1 MNDRVR
7 IGDAE
12 REAAAHELGE
22 HFAMGRIS
30 AEEHSERLEQIWA
43 ARTQA
48 ELTPVFGD
56 LPRPP
61 QPEPRPSARSRARS
75 RVPRAPHVPF
85 LFKALVAIVAVYF
98 LWSHLPLLVIALLVY
113 VFVVRRVTHRGRW
126 HDHHAHW
133 R

>member
-30 AEEHSERLEQIWA
+30 AEEHGERLEQIWA

-56 LPRPP
+56 LPRQR
-61 QPEPRPSARSRARS
+61 QPEAPVSVKTRSRMRAP
-75 RVPRAPHVPF
+75 RVPHVPF
-85 LFKALVAIVAVYF
+85 LFKALVALVAVYVLF
-98 LWSHLPLLVIALLVY
+98 AHLPLLIIALLVY
-113 VFVVRRVTHRGRW
+113 VLVVRRVAHRGRW
-126 HDHHAHW
+126 HDHHARW